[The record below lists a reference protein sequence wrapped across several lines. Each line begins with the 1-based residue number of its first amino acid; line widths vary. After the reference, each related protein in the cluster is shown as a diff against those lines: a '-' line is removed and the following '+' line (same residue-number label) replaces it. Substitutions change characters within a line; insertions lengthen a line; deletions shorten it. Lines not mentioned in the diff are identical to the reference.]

1 VHVAGAIAAA
11 ARHPRNK
18 DVELG
23 GFIGLCS

>member
-1 VHVAGAIAAA
+1 VHVAGATAAA
-11 ARHPRNK
+11 ARHRRNN